1 MERNKRN
8 MTEQVDQND
17 DMQRLRKALE
27 FYADPNLYKV
37 DGPLV
42 GGAWGSSHY
51 PIDDDRGE
59 TARLALSESE

>member
-1 MERNKRN
+1 
-8 MTEQVDQND
+8 MTESEQTDVVK
-17 DMQRLRKALE
+17 RLRKALE

-42 GGAWGSSHY
+42 GGAWGSPHY

-59 TARLALSESE
+59 MARKALSEKA